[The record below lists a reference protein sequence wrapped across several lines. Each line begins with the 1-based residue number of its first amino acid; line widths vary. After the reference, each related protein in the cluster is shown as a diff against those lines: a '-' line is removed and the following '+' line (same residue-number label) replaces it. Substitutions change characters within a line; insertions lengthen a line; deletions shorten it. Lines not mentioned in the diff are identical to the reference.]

1 MNAKFI
7 GCGPWIRDKLCVCGD
22 IRTMS
27 KWNHRLRVTIFDE
40 NSFSEIRVFHGS
52 PRVWL
57 GWLVSTAVLIVGVT
71 YLLVAQTRLREWVV
85 PGYIAE
91 STRQD
96 MRETRLL
103 ADSLA
108 QLMRRQEMT
117 TLALRHVFVGDSSAL
132 SFLQAA
138 STPSPL
144 PEDTLAVYSDEILE
158 PGDGELALRRTVD
171 SEDRF
176 ALQRKTDDRTSAPL
190 GFSYMPLV
198 GAISDDLDL
207 GAGHLG
213 VDLVGPSGAAIQSV
227 DDGSVVFSSYTIET
241 GYTLLIQHRG
251 ERVSVYKHCASL
263 LKNQGD
269 LVVGGEAVALLGNTG
284 ELTTGPHLH
293 FEWWVRGQPVDP
305 TPWLAPSLQ
314 P

>member
-1 MNAKFI
+1 
-7 GCGPWIRDKLCVCGD
+7 
-22 IRTMS
+22 MS
-27 KWNHRLRVTIFDE
+27 KWNHRLKVTVFDE

-71 YLLVAQTRLREWVV
+71 YLLVAQTKLREWVV

-91 STRQD
+91 ATRQD

-117 TLALRHVFVGDSSAL
+117 TLALRHIFVGDSSAL

-144 PEDTLAVYSDEILE
+144 PEDTFAVYSNEILE

-176 ALQRKTDDRTSAPL
+176 ALQRKADDRTSTPL

-207 GAGHLG
+207 GVGHLG

-263 LKNQGD
+263 LKSQGD

-305 TPWLAPSLQ
+305 TPWLAPSFQ